1 VSSKRAKSLLASHQ
15 IYAPPLAQY
24 TYLFLSG
31 QAVHTSAAQSLYITP
46 KIIHLSMNSKLKSV
60 YEKKYKLLLIIPF
73 LLLVL
78 ALLQIGIQTAVTGD
92 FVNKGI
98 TLKGGSTITI
108 EDGSIDVLELEQFLD
123 GKFPGADISIRTIT
137 SAGRI
142 TGIAIDSDAQETK
155 EIDNLV
161 NTIEEKTNLEK
172 SGYSVEVMGSSLGN
186 SFFKQTLIALLIAFL
201 LMGIVVLIYFR
212 TIVPSLA
219 VILAAFSDIVVT
231 LAIFNLTGIKL
242 STAGIAAFLMLIGY
256 SVDTDI
262 LLSSRLLKRKEGSV
276 MERVYGAMK
285 TGLTMSTTTLVAI
298 LVALIF
304 VQSEIVKQIMLILFI
319 GLLVD
324 LVMTWIQNVGILR
337 LYLERKRK

>member
-1 VSSKRAKSLLASHQ
+1 M
-15 IYAPPLAQY
+15 P
-24 TYLFLSG
+24 
-31 QAVHTSAAQSLYITP
+31 
-46 KIIHLSMNSKLKSV
+46 LSMKSRLKSV
-60 YEKKYKLLLIIPF
+60 YENKYKLLLIIPF
-73 LLLVL
+73 LLLVF
-78 ALLQIGIQTAVTGD
+78 AILQIGIQTAVTGD
-92 FVNKGI
+92 FVHKGI

-108 EDGSIDVLELEQFLD
+108 EDGSINTIELEQFLNE
-123 GKFPGADISIRTIT
+123 KFPGADIGIRTIT
-137 SAGRI
+137 AAGSI

-155 EIDNLV
+155 EIDNLINV
-161 NTIEEKTNLEK
+161 IEEKVDIKQSE
-172 SGYSVEVMGSSLGN
+172 YSVEVMGSSLGQ
-186 SFFKQTLIALLIAFL
+186 SFFKQTLVALLIAFL
-201 LMGIVVLIYFR
+201 LMGIVVFVYFR
-212 TIVPSLA
+212 TIIPSLA

-304 VQSEIVKQIMLILFI
+304 VQSEVVKQIMLILFI

-337 LYLERKRK
+337 LYLERKK

>member
-1 VSSKRAKSLLASHQ
+1 
-15 IYAPPLAQY
+15 
-24 TYLFLSG
+24 
-31 QAVHTSAAQSLYITP
+31 
-46 KIIHLSMNSKLKSV
+46 MNSKLKSF
-60 YEKKYKLLLIIPF
+60 YENKYKLLLVIPF

-108 EDGSIDVLELEQFLD
+108 EDGSIDIIELEQFLD
-123 GKFPGADISIRTIT
+123 GKFPGADIGIRTI
-137 SAGRI
+137 SAAGRI

-155 EIDNLV
+155 EIDNLINV
-161 NTIEEKTNLEK
+161 IEGKLDLKK
-172 SGYSVEVMGSSLGN
+172 SEYSIEVMGSSLGN

-212 TIVPSLA
+212 TIIPSLA

-231 LAIFNLTGIKL
+231 LAIFNLTGMKL

>member
-1 VSSKRAKSLLASHQ
+1 MK
-15 IYAPPLAQY
+15 
-24 TYLFLSG
+24 
-31 QAVHTSAAQSLYITP
+31 
-46 KIIHLSMNSKLKSV
+46 SKLKSV
-60 YEKKYKLLLIIPF
+60 YENKYKLLLIIPF
-73 LLLVL
+73 LLLIF

-108 EDGSIDVLELEQFLD
+108 EDGSINTIELEQFLNE
-123 GKFPGADISIRTIT
+123 KFPGADMSIRMIT
-137 SAGRI
+137 AAGSV
-142 TGIAIDSDAQETK
+142 TGIAIDSDAQESK
-155 EIDNLV
+155 EIDSLINV
-161 NTIEEKTNLEK
+161 IEEKIDIKQSE
-172 SGYSVEVMGSSLGN
+172 YSVEVMGSSLGQ
-186 SFFKQTLIALLIAFL
+186 SFFKQTLVALLIAFL

-219 VILAAFSDIVVT
+219 VILAAFSDIIVT
-231 LAIFNLTGIKL
+231 LAIFNLTGNKL

-298 LVALIF
+298 SVSLIF
-304 VQSEIVKQIMLILFI
+304 VQSEVVKQIMLILFI

-337 LYLERKRK
+337 LYLERKK

>member
-1 VSSKRAKSLLASHQ
+1 MKNW
-15 IYAPPLAQY
+15 
-24 TYLFLSG
+24 F
-31 QAVHTSAAQSLYITP
+31 
-46 KIIHLSMNSKLKSV
+46 KSV
-60 YEKKYKLLLIIPF
+60 YENKYKLLLVIPF

-78 ALLQIGIQTAVTGD
+78 AIVQIGMQTAMAGS

-108 EDGSIDVLELEQFLD
+108 DNNAYDIDYKELDIFLQ
-123 GKFPGADISIRTIT
+123 GKFPKADITVRTIS
-137 SAGRI
+137 SAGI
-142 TGIAIDSDAQETK
+142 VSAIAIDSDAQETA

-161 NTIEEKTNLEK
+161 NIIQEKYPITKED
-172 SGYSVEVMGSSLGN
+172 YSIEVMGAALGK
-186 SFFKQTLIALLIAFL
+186 SFFKQTFIALIIAFI
-201 LMGIVVLIYFR
+201 LMGFVVLFYFR
-212 TIVPSLA
+212 TVVPSLA

-276 MERVYGAMK
+276 MDRVYGAMK

-298 LVALIF
+298 LIALIF
-304 VQSEIVKQIMLILFI
+304 VQSEIVKQIMIILFI

-337 LYLERKRK
+337 TYLEKKK

>member
-1 VSSKRAKSLLASHQ
+1 MISK
-15 IYAPPLAQY
+15 I
-24 TYLFLSG
+24 
-31 QAVHTSAAQSLYITP
+31 
-46 KIIHLSMNSKLKSV
+46 KSV
-60 YEKKYKLLLIIPF
+60 YEGKYKLLLLIPF
-73 LLLVL
+73 LLLIL
-78 ALLQIGIQTAVTGD
+78 ALVQIGIQTAVTGD

-108 EDGSIDVLELEQFLD
+108 EGSSVDPIELETFLNQ
-123 GKFPGADISIRTIT
+123 KFPTADISIRTIT
-137 SAGRI
+137 VAGSL
-142 TGIAIDSDAQETK
+142 TGIAIDSDAQTNP

-161 NTIEEKTNLEK
+161 STIEEKVDLK
-172 SGYSVEVMGSSLGN
+172 SYDYSVEVMGSSLGK

-231 LAIFNLTGIKL
+231 LAIFNLTGFKL

-276 MERVYGAMK
+276 MHRVYGAMK
-285 TGLTMSTTTLVAI
+285 TGLTMSTTTLAAI

-304 VQSEIVKQIMLILFI
+304 VQSEVVKQIMLILFI

-337 LYLERKRK
+337 MYLERKK

>member
-1 VSSKRAKSLLASHQ
+1 M
-15 IYAPPLAQY
+15 P
-24 TYLFLSG
+24 
-31 QAVHTSAAQSLYITP
+31 
-46 KIIHLSMNSKLKSV
+46 LSMKSKLKSI
-60 YEKKYKLLLIIPF
+60 YEKKYKLLLIIPA
-73 LLLVL
+73 LLFVL

-108 EDGSIDVLELEQFLD
+108 EDGSINIDELQKFLNE
-123 GKFPGADISIRTIT
+123 KFPSGDISIRTIT
-137 SAGRI
+137 AAGSI
-142 TGIAIDSDAQETK
+142 TGIAIDSDAQDTED
-155 EIDNLV
+155 IDNLV
-161 NTIEEKTNLEK
+161 NVVEEKTGLDRSEF
-172 SGYSVEVMGSSLGN
+172 SVEVMGSSLGK

-212 TIVPSLA
+212 TIIPSLA
-219 VILAAFSDIVVT
+219 VILAALSDIVVT

-262 LLSSRLLKRKEGSV
+262 LLSSRLLKRKEGSI
-276 MERVYGAMK
+276 MDRVYGAMK
-285 TGLTMSTTTLVAI
+285 TGLTMSATTLTAI
-298 LVALIF
+298 SVALIF
-304 VQSEIVKQIMLILFI
+304 VQSEVVKQIMLILFI

-337 LYLERKRK
+337 LYLERKK